1 MINRNFVYILF
12 CILNKVIKDE
22 LRRLLYFYVENCL
35 FFNVKLYCVCILFSC
50 MLILL
55 NCVWI
60 LFYYFCLK
68 KNNVVGIVYLYNF
81 LYKYF
86 SVLMWWWNYVKE
98 YNLLNCYIVYIIIIF
113 NILRFIIWNKSYL
126 IEVFL
131 SWYYYNEKKVDI
143 LFNRLFLKD
152 E

>member
-1 MINRNFVYILF
+1 
-12 CILNKVIKDE
+12 
-22 LRRLLYFYVENCL
+22 
-35 FFNVKLYCVCILFSC
+35 

-60 LFYYFCLK
+60 LLFLFK
-68 KNNVVGIVYLYNF
+68 KKYNVVGIVYLYNF
-81 LYKYF
+81 LYIYFKYF
-86 SVLMWWWNYVKE
+86 SVLMLCWNYVKE
-98 YNLLNCYIVYIIIIF
+98 YNLLNCYKEYIIIVF
-113 NILRFIIWNKSYL
+113 NILKFIIWNKSYL

-143 LFNRLFLKD
+143 LFNRIFLKD